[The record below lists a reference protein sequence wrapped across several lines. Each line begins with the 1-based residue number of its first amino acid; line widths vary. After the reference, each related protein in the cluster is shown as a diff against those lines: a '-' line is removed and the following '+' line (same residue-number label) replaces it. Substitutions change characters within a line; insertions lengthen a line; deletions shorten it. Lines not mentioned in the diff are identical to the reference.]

1 MTTESS
7 KRNGTV
13 QKSAQRAIATPRA
26 GPFALGRNESSATKL
41 GAAEDGH
48 LAPLPSTEAEIMSW
62 KAALVV
68 RRCSGGALRERACRA
83 SQGRGGGECVQ
94 TGERGFVQIY
104 NTINIIFYNFKIDR
118 KYTKTK

>member
-41 GAAEDGH
+41 GAAEDGY
-48 LAPLPSTEAEIMSW
+48 LAPPPFY
-62 KAALVV
+62 
-68 RRCSGGALRERACRA
+68 RSGNHVLEGRA
-83 SQGRGGGECVQ
+83 GGPTV
-94 TGERGFVQIY
+94 
-104 NTINIIFYNFKIDR
+104 
-118 KYTKTK
+118 

>member
-48 LAPLPSTEAEIMSW
+48 LAPPPSTEAEIMSW

-68 RRCSGGALRERACRA
+68 RRCSGGALRERTCRA
-83 SQGRGGGECVQ
+83 SQGRSGGDAYRPGRE
-94 TGERGFVQIY
+94 GSY
-104 NTINIIFYNFKIDR
+104 KYKI
-118 KYTKTK
+118 K